1 MSVQVTITAQDM
13 HQIAWTLFD
22 LHGAQ
27 AIGVA
32 EQAAFELDEEGS
44 PESADAWRILRSVV
58 EDAVAGRIG
67 REFAPVLH

>member
-13 HQIAWTLFD
+13 HQIAWTLVD

-32 EQAAFELDEEGS
+32 DQAASELDDEGC

-58 EDAVAGRIG
+58 EDAVAGRLD
-67 REFAPVLH
+67 RELDIVLH

>member
-13 HQIAWTLFD
+13 HQIAWTLVD

-32 EQAAFELDEEGS
+32 DQAAHELDGEGC
-44 PESADAWRILRSVV
+44 PESADAWRCLRSVV
-58 EDAVAGRIG
+58 EDAIAGRID
-67 REFAPVLH
+67 REFTGLLH